1 MGTFLRFTEAGAA
14 LFADRKSLPRLW
26 EKRTGRDRNA
36 AQLSRHFLRDTY
48 PHQNDKNELQI

>member
-26 EKRTGRDRNA
+26 EKRTDNA
-36 AQLSRHFLRDTY
+36 AQLSRHFMRDTY